1 MAPRTRDLM
10 EFDRSDRIGA
20 WVLIAALLAG
30 TAYVTILDPVRRWV
44 GGDAIEVGASLEQ
57 VGAPTLPAGG
67 LSVES
72 PTDVVLTV
80 AAPTDGERLAQLVVG
95 LGALACVALVGVLVL
110 RLVGDLGRGD
120 PFRRR
125 NVTRLRVIALVVGF
139 GPLLLAIVG
148 SGVDAWLL
156 ASRMPE
162 GASYTASW
170 DVPVAWIVAM
180 LLLAAIAQAF
190 AIGARLRDDVE
201 GLV

>member
-1 MAPRTRDLM
+1 MTSRTRDLL
-10 EFDRSDRIGA
+10 EFDRADRIGA
-20 WVLIAALLAG
+20 RALIAAVLAG
-30 TAYVTILDPVRRWV
+30 TAYVTILEPIRRWV
-44 GGDAIEVGASLEQ
+44 GGDPVEVGASLQQ
-57 VGAPTLPAGG
+57 VGAPSLPAGG
-67 LSVES
+67 LRVES
-72 PTDVVLTV
+72 PTDVALSV
-80 AAPTDGERLAQLVVG
+80 AAPTDGERLAQLLVG
-95 LGALACVALVGVLVL
+95 LATLACVALVGVLVL

-120 PFRRR
+120 PFQRR

-156 ASRMPE
+156 ARRMPE

-201 GLV
+201 GLI